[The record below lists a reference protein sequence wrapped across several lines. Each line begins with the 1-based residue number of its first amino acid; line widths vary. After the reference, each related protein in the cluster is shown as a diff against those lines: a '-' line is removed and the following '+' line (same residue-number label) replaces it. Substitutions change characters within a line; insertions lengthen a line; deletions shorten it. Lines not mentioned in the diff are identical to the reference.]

1 MNETVAQ
8 LKEYMKKFQQYQTIE
23 SLLSWDLST
32 MTPEKGSTLKQRRSD
47 ISPQNHSVL
56 LHRKNTAKS

>member
-23 SLLSWDLST
+23 SLLSSGIFDYDT
-32 MTPEKGSTLKQRRSD
+32 
-47 ISPQNHSVL
+47 
-56 LHRKNTAKS
+56 

>member
-23 SLLSWDLST
+23 S
-32 MTPEKGSTLKQRRSD
+32 
-47 ISPQNHSVL
+47 PQNHSVL